1 MQLWRSPFR
10 SVRSAAFLS
19 AAAAVL
25 LSANSVL
32 NDFAY
37 DDRLVIVGSELVQDL
52 STLPE
57 AMVSP
62 YWPGEFG
69 RDLGLWRPA
78 TTGLFG
84 LQWALWGENS
94 AAFHLLNVLLHGAVT
109 ALVVLL
115 LAELAPL
122 ALAFV
127 AGLLFAV
134 HPVHV
139 EAVANVVGLAEVF
152 SSVLYLGACLI
163 FTRRRDDLGFLPG
176 AAIVVLFALAFLTK
190 ESAVTLPGVLFLL
203 DGARE
208 NSSVGRVLAYL
219 RRRWA
224 IYGGLVV
231 VAGAVLAGRQAVLGS
246 IADPMAPL
254 GADLLADSVPRI
266 WTVASTWPH
275 YFRLL
280 FFPLDLSVDYS
291 PAVIPIVLGWSAS
304 GLLGVALVLATL
316 GLALRLWGRSEMGP
330 DVRVSRVLSFGVMWA
345 VITLSPISNV
355 LFLSGV
361 LLAER
366 TFYLPSV
373 GFVAALAWM
382 GLELY
387 DERRRF
393 ALGALIVML
402 SLMSVQTFVRN
413 ATWRNNVSV
422 FDTLLREH
430 PEAGRAQWLLGDV
443 QYPIDRSA
451 SFKAYRIAIS
461 LLDGSYPLLVEVG
474 RKLQISGKTEA
485 AKALFERAWSDFPEM
500 GPAPQALAV
509 IYHREGDF
517 EAAIEAAGAASTAYG
532 GSDAVSNHL
541 LAQSLAAEGR
551 WDESVA
557 ARLMTIEAGE
567 GHQWQQWL
575 WLGQAYAYSGD
586 TTRALT
592 ALDTARVKTVNP
604 VSIGQIDSIRATL
617 TDTENATG
625 LQNP

>member
-1 MQLWRSPFR
+1 MRLWQSPFR
-10 SVRSAAFLS
+10 HVRSAAFLS
-19 AAAAVL
+19 AAAATL

-37 DDRLVIVGSELVQDL
+37 DDRLIIIESELVQDL

-57 AMVSP
+57 AMASP

-69 RDLGLWRPA
+69 QHLGLWRPV

-84 LQWALWGENS
+84 LQWALWGENP
-94 AAFHLLNVLLHGAVT
+94 AAFHALNVLLHGAVT

-134 HPVHV
+134 HAVHV
-139 EAVANVVGLAEVF
+139 EAVANVVGLAEVL
-152 SSVLYLGACLI
+152 STVLYLSACLI
-163 FTRRRDDLGFLPG
+163 FVRRRDHLGFLPG
-176 AAIVVLFALAFLTK
+176 AAIAALFALAFLTK

-208 NSSVGRVLAYL
+208 NSSVGSALAYL

-224 IYGGLVV
+224 IYASLTV
-231 VAGAVLAGRQAVLGS
+231 VASAVLLGRQAVLGS
-246 IADPMAPL
+246 IANPLAPL
-254 GADLLADSVPRI
+254 GADLLTESVPRI
-266 WTVASTWPH
+266 WTVAATWPH

-280 FFPLDLSVDYS
+280 LFPLDLSVDYS
-291 PAVIPIVLGWSAS
+291 PAVIPIALGWSAS
-304 GLLGVALVLATL
+304 GVLGAVLVLATL
-316 GLALRLWGRSEMGP
+316 VLALRLWGRPEMGP
-330 DVRVSRVLSFGVMWA
+330 DRRVTRVFSFGVMW
-345 VITLSPISNV
+345 VVTTLSPVSNL

-373 GFVAALAWM
+373 GLVAGLAWI

-387 DERRRF
+387 DERRRLAVA
-393 ALGALIVML
+393 ALVVVL
-402 SLMSVQTFVRN
+402 SFMSARTFVRN
-413 ATWRNNVSV
+413 ATWRDNVSV
-422 FDTLLREH
+422 FDALLRDH

-443 QYPIDRSA
+443 QYSIDRSA

-461 LLDGSYPLLVEVG
+461 LLDGSYPLLMEVG
-474 RKLQISGKTEA
+474 RRLQISGDTEA
-485 AKALFERAWSDFPEM
+485 AKTLFERAWSDSPEM

-517 EAAIEAAGAASTAYG
+517 EAAIQAAGAASTAYE
-532 GSDAVSNHL
+532 GSNAVSNHL
-541 LAQSLAAEGR
+541 LAHSLAAEGR
-551 WDESVA
+551 WAESVT

-586 TTRALT
+586 TIRALS
-592 ALDTARVKTVNP
+592 ALDSARIRTEQP
-604 VSIGQIDSIRATL
+604 ASIGQIDSIRATL
-617 TDTENATG
+617 TDGDNATG
-625 LQNP
+625 SQNP

>member
-1 MQLWRSPFR
+1 MRGWRSPFR
-10 SVRSAAFLS
+10 HVRSAAFLS
-19 AAAAVL
+19 AAAAML

-37 DDRLVIVGSELVQDL
+37 DDRLVIIESDLVQDL

-57 AMVSP
+57 AVTSP
-62 YWPGEFG
+62 YWPGELG
-69 RDLGLWRPA
+69 RDMGLWRPV

-84 LQWALWGENS
+84 LQWALWGENP
-94 AAFHLLNVLLHGAVT
+94 AAFHALNVLLHGAAT

-139 EAVANVVGLAEVF
+139 EAVANVVGLAEVLSAVF
-152 SSVLYLGACLI
+152 YLSACLI
-163 FTRRRDDLGFLPG
+163 VTRRRDDLGRVPG

-203 DGARE
+203 DGARR
-208 NSSVGRVLAYL
+208 NSNVGGALAYL

-224 IYGGLVV
+224 IYASLVV
-231 VAGAVLAGRQAVLGS
+231 VAGAVLVGRQAVLGS

-254 GADLLADSVPRI
+254 GADLLTESVPRI
-266 WTVASTWPH
+266 WTVAATWPH

-291 PAVIPIVLGWSAS
+291 PAVIPIALGWSIS
-304 GLLGVALVLATL
+304 GLLGVVLVLATL
-316 GLALRLWGRSEMGP
+316 GLALRLWGSTEMGP
-330 DVRVSRVLSFGVMWA
+330 DMRVPRVFSFGVMWV
-345 VITLSPISNV
+345 VITLSPVSNV

-373 GFVAALAWM
+373 GFVAALTWI
-382 GLELY
+382 GLEFY
-387 DERRRF
+387 KERRRF
-393 ALGALIVML
+393 AVGALVVVL
-402 SLMSVQTFVRN
+402 SLMSVRTFVRN
-413 ATWRNNVSV
+413 ATWKNNASV
-422 FDTLLREH
+422 FNALLREH
-430 PEAGRAQWLLGDV
+430 PEAGRAQWRLGDV
-443 QYPIDRSA
+443 LYPVDRSA
-451 SFKAYRIAIS
+451 SLKAYRIAIG
-461 LLDGSYPLLVEVG
+461 LLDGSYPLLIEVG
-474 RKLQISGKTEA
+474 RRLEITGDTEA
-485 AKALFERAWSDFPEM
+485 AKALFERAWSDIPDRGF
-500 GPAPQALAV
+500 APQALAA

-517 EAAIEAAGAASTAYG
+517 GAAIEAAGAASTAFG
-532 GSDAVSNHL
+532 GSDLVSNHL
-541 LAQSLAAEGR
+541 LAHSLAAEGR
-551 WDESVA
+551 WAESVT
-557 ARLMTIEAGE
+557 ARLMTIEAGG

-575 WLGQAYAYSGD
+575 WLGQAFAYAGD
-586 TTRALT
+586 TIQALT
-592 ALDTARVKTVNP
+592 ALDSARFRTEYS

-617 TDTENATG
+617 RDSKNAVG
-625 LQNP
+625 LHNP

>member
-1 MQLWRSPFR
+1 MQLWRSPFQH
-10 SVRSAAFLS
+10 VRTAAFL
-19 AAAAVL
+19 AAAVAIL

-37 DDRLVIVGSELVQDL
+37 DDRLIIIESELIQDL

-57 AMVSP
+57 AAVSP

-69 RDLGLWRPA
+69 EALGLWRPV

-84 LQWALWGENS
+84 LQWALWGENP
-94 AAFHLLNVLLHGAVT
+94 AAFHALNVLLHGAVT

-122 ALAFV
+122 GLAFV

-134 HPVHV
+134 HAVHV
-139 EAVANVVGLAEVF
+139 EAVANVVGLAEVL
-152 SSVLYLGACLI
+152 SSILYLGACLI
-163 FTRRRDDLGFLPG
+163 FVRRREHLGLLPG
-176 AAIVVLFALAFLTK
+176 VAIAGLFAVAFLTK

-208 NSSVGRVLAYL
+208 NSSARGALAYL

-224 IYGGLVV
+224 IYSSLVA
-231 VAGAVLAGRQAVLGS
+231 VAAAVLVGRQWVLGS
-246 IADPMAPL
+246 IADPLAPL
-254 GADLLADSVPRI
+254 GADLLSGAVPRI

-291 PAVIPIVLGWSAS
+291 PAVIPIMLGWSAS
-304 GLLGVALVLATL
+304 GILGAVLVLATL
-316 GLALRLWGRSEMGP
+316 GLALRLWGRTEMGP
-330 DVRVSRVLSFGVMWA
+330 DAHVGRVFSFGVLWV
-345 VITLSPISNV
+345 VITLSPVSNV

-387 DERRRF
+387 KERRHV
-393 ALGALIVML
+393 AVGALVVVL
-402 SLMSVQTFVRN
+402 SLMSLKTFTRN

-422 FDTLLREH
+422 FDALLREH

-443 QYPIDRSA
+443 QFPIDRSA
-451 SFKAYRIAIS
+451 SFRAYGIAIS
-461 LLDGSYPLLVEVG
+461 LLDGSYPLLMEVG
-474 RKLQISGKTEA
+474 RGLQISGRTETAKT
-485 AKALFERAWSDFPEM
+485 LFERAWSDSPDL

-517 EAAIEAAGAASTAYG
+517 GAAIEAASAASAAYG
-532 GSDAVSNHL
+532 GSEPVSNHL
-541 LAQSLAAEGR
+541 WAHSLAAEGR
-551 WDESVA
+551 WAESVT
-557 ARLMTIEAGE
+557 ARLLTIESGE

-575 WLGQAYAYSGD
+575 WLGQAYANSGD
-586 TTRALT
+586 TIGGLA
-592 ALDTARVKTVNP
+592 ALDSARVRTQQP
-604 VSIGQIDSIRATL
+604 TSIRQIDSIRATL
-617 TDTENATG
+617 TDSENATG
-625 LQNP
+625 SQNP